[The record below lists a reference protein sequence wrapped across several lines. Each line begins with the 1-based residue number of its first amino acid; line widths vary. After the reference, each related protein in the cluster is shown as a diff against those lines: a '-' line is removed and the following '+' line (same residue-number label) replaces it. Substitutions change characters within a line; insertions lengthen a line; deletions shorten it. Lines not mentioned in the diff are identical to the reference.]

1 MPMRLETYGACLPCN
16 RRHQMQDGMLS
27 VGHRICLPFL
37 VFHSPS
43 LLMVLH
49 WATLAD
55 SVVLVHSRGSSLF
68 KETPASKP
76 ILGYLHAFFHAKIAW
91 PLYYGLLL

>member
-1 MPMRLETYGACLPCN
+1 MSSVQSAPSDARWDAVSWAPDLSPVPCF
-16 RRHQMQDGMLS
+16 S
-27 VGHRICLPFL
+27 FPF
-37 VFHSPS
+37 S

-76 ILGYLHAFFHAKIAW
+76 ILGYLHAFFHVKIAW

>member
-1 MPMRLETYGACLPCN
+1 
-16 RRHQMQDGMLS
+16 
-27 VGHRICLPFL
+27 
-37 VFHSPS
+37 
-43 LLMVLH
+43 MVLH